1 MNTSERPSV
10 PFAIS
15 LIAGVIILLGG
26 ITTTIWASSGMPGWG
41 SMMGSM
47 MGGYQGIMGGMGFG
61 SGMFFGMS
69 IIGVVSGL
77 LVLVG
82 AMMLYNRP
90 RDASTWGLVVLVF
103 SVLSLL
109 GMGGF
114 FIGTVLGIVGG
125 LLALIWKPAVV
136 PVQGS
141 VPSAQ

>member
-1 MNTSERPSV
+1 MNTSERPSA

-114 FIGTVLGIVGG
+114 FIGAVLGIVGG
-125 LLALIWKPAVV
+125 LLALTWKPAVV

-141 VPSAQ
+141 VPLAR